1 MRVITTSFIWI
12 FAVIFSA
19 VYGQNTPTIN
29 SVEDILVSVNSW
41 EQEVV
46 LSGITDGD
54 DGSQELSVSVN
65 SDNNA
70 LFSKLEIDLG
80 TADTSLV
87 FQPATDVNGKTLVTI
102 TVSDLDGDKNIS
114 FYIIINAHPTIDTP
128 DDIVVNE
135 DIGTIQIQLT
145 GISAG
150 PNEEQDLMFTFY
162 SSNKNITDGFTFDYI
177 AGDSD
182 GTLSIATYSD
192 SVGTSNIQIQV
203 IDDNIID
210 ATTVDFDLTILPVND
225 APTLDAV
232 DDVNIE
238 NYGIE
243 HTIDL
248 AGISEGPANE
258 TNQTLTLT
266 LSSDNS
272 TLLSDLAIDYFEGDD
287 VGVLKYTPVTGEDG
301 VANVT
306 VRISDNGG
314 TINGG
319 VDYLEQTFK
328 IYVSNTV
335 TAVALDQEVRLVLY
349 PNPVSNLLGVTLPET
364 VSGEV
369 TVEVYSVNGEKVLDN
384 TYTGNGLQIPVSS
397 LSTGWY
403 QISITAGE
411 NVYSGRFLVNAGK

>member
-29 SVEDILVSVNSW
+29 SVEDILVSVNSL
-41 EQEVV
+41 EQTV
-46 LSGITDGD
+46 LLTGITDGD
-54 DGSQELSVSVN
+54 SGSQELSVSVN
-65 SDNNA
+65 SDNNV
-70 LFSKLEIDLG
+70 LFSTLEIDLG
-80 TADTSLV
+80 TTDTSLV
-87 FQPATDVNGKTLVTI
+87 FQPVADVNGKALVTI
-102 TVSDLDGDKNIS
+102 TVSDVDGDKNIS
-114 FYIIINAHPTIDTP
+114 FYITINAPPTIDTP

-135 DIGTIQIQLT
+135 DAGIVQVQLT

-162 SSNKNITDGFTFDYI
+162 SSNKRLTDGFTFNYI
-177 AGDSD
+177 AGDSQ
-182 GTLSIATYSD
+182 GTLSITTYPD

-210 ATTVDFDLTILPVND
+210 ATTIDFDLTILPVND

-232 DDVNIE
+232 DDVTIE
-238 NYGIE
+238 NDGLERTVALLGI
-243 HTIDL
+243 T
-248 AGISEGPANE
+248 EGPANE
-258 TNQTLTLT
+258 SDQILSFEV
-266 LSSDNS
+266 SSDNS
-272 TLLSDLAIDYFEGDD
+272 SLFSDMAIDYFEGDD
-287 VGVLKYTPVTGEDG
+287 AGVLKYTPVIGEDG

-319 VDYLEQTFK
+319 VDYFEQTFK
-328 IYVSNTV
+328 IYVNNTV
-335 TAVALDQEVRLVLY
+335 TAVTLDQEVRLVLY

-369 TVEVYSVNGEKVLDN
+369 KVEVYSVNGEKVLDK
-384 TYTGNGLQIPVSS
+384 TYSENRLQISVSS
-397 LSTGWY
+397 LSIGWY